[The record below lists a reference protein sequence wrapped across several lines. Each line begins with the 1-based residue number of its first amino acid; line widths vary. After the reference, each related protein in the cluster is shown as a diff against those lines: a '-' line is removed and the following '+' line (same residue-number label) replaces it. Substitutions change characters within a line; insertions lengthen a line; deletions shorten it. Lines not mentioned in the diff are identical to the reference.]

1 MISWITYS
9 YPPGRYSL
17 KSEIFT
23 WTPTYIFFFG
33 NSDCG
38 LQCTMLYTN
47 QDTYMHMLFYIVA
60 FSIHIYMYKD
70 AKKRKYD
77 TFSAI
82 RSYQDTYLNEGW
94 KGLNATCNQ
103 YP

>member
-1 MISWITYS
+1 
-9 YPPGRYSL
+9 
-17 KSEIFT
+17 
-23 WTPTYIFFFG
+23 
-33 NSDCG
+33 
-38 LQCTMLYTN
+38 MLYTN

-103 YP
+103 YPLHKKILEMYSDSSKIY